1 MSGSKNRTLY
11 FDLLRIIAA
20 FAVVLIH
27 CCATSISART
37 IDAYWHALNVYDS
50 ISRFAVPVFF
60 MISGALFLDK
70 NRTIST
76 KSLYTKNILR
86 LFTVY
91 VFWSVFYACFTVFL
105 NSSFSLGSFL
115 KNTVSGY
122 YHMWFIPAMIG
133 MYILL
138 PLIKKVTESDNLTRY
153 FLIISL
159 VLFIVPKFIVLV
171 LRYTGNTALVF
182 LGDSISSVISDLK
195 LNPLN
200 SYAFYF
206 VLGHFLHSTELS
218 KKFRIASCLL
228 GIAGFV
234 GVIAITAILSVKN
247 GRLNERVYS
256 YSNVLVFLQAQ
267 GVFVLAKKLPTHKI
281 NSRAQSLIGK
291 LSKYTFGCYLI
302 HPLLIKLY
310 ETYIISDA
318 VYPPKAFITVPL
330 LAITVFI
337 VSTALSAVLKHIP
350 IIKKYIV

>member
-1 MSGSKNRTLY
+1 MSDSKNRTLY
-11 FDLLRIIAA
+11 FDLLRIVAT

-27 CCATSISART
+27 CCTNSIANRT
-37 IDAYWHALNVYDS
+37 VDVYWHSLNVYDS

-70 NRTIST
+70 SRDIPIKTIYS
-76 KSLYTKNILR
+76 KYILR
-86 LFTVY
+86 LLTAF
-91 VFWSVFYACFTVFL
+91 VFWSVFYACFTAFL
-105 NSSFSLGSFL
+105 KSSFSLGSFL
-115 KNTVSGY
+115 KSTVSGY

-133 MYILL
+133 IYILL
-138 PLIKKVTESDNLTRY
+138 PLIKKVTESDTLTRY

-159 VLFIVPKFIVLV
+159 ALLIIPKFVVLV

-206 VLGHFLHSTELS
+206 VLGHFLHTTDLS
-218 KKFRIASCLL
+218 KKFRITSCLL

-234 GVIAITAILSVKN
+234 GVICITAILSIKN
-247 GRLNERVYS
+247 GKLNERVYS
-256 YSNVLVFLQAQ
+256 YTNVLVFLQAQ
-267 GVFVLAKKLPTHKI
+267 GLFVLAKGLPTYKV
-281 NSRAQSLIGK
+281 NSKAQNLIGK

-302 HPLLIKLY
+302 HPLLINLY
-310 ETYIISDA
+310 ETYVIADA
-318 VYPPKAFITVPL
+318 IYPPKAFITVPL

-337 VSTALSAVLKHIP
+337 ISTALSAVLNHIP